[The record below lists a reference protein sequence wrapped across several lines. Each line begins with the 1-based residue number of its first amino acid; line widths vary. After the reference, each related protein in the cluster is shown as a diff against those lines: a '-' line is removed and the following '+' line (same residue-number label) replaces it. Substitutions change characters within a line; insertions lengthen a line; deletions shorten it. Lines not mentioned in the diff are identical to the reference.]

1 MKIWGCQLEM
11 YDETHNFSKLFSEA
25 MRAKWCGDS
34 GIGTVRGQG
43 GRAGLASEA
52 IFIWNDGGLLAAGMC
67 QVSIHVGNM

>member
-34 GIGTVRGQG
+34 GIGTVRGP
-43 GRAGLASEA
+43 GRPELA
-52 IFIWNDGGLLAAGMC
+52 WPLRLYLYGMT
-67 QVSIHVGNM
+67 VGFWQQACAR